1 MLHEILLSLSGHP
14 SALFDAPKPAD
25 ADVDFPLLSPQERAL
40 LSSIGRLSRLHRQVR
55 DHAATISASHPS
67 IICRAVATAITT
79 VHLARFQ
86 QTILEVEAKI
96 LKKDASSVG
105 AYNIVPLAGVVGEFD
120 EWTRLMDWYWEL
132 ACFIQPVKTLKGTTC
147 TGSGLIDKLR
157 AESQTGYPDIEE
169 ASLSLGK
176 VAETA
181 WLRQLST
188 WVLYGRLPAFGAQ
201 DFFLKQVEG
210 PSVATEYE
218 MITSLLPKF
227 VTPDTASSILFI
239 GKSLNHIRVK
249 GVSQDAGAGRKDG
262 SELDLLPIHLR
273 YLSQLAL
280 PVSSAALA
288 SAISSIRLS
297 LSRNTLQQLLPL
309 PKIIQLLTLL
319 REFFLL
325 GRGEFAVSLINEAD
339 ERIRS
344 RNRAASTKPTENLRG
359 LLIKEAELTT
369 LLNRTFTVL
378 SSYVDD
384 EEGVDD
390 TLELARSLLHL
401 TLSKS
406 TSKSKPPAI
415 SPRLASTAFG
425 DFLLPAETTLTLDI
439 PSPYDLFIS
448 PAETATYSAL
458 QGYLLSIRR
467 AHMRLSDLWRQTL
480 LRRVHPAPL
489 GPPASCSDHGAKI
502 LATKRERAKRRN
514 RDMRLVWAT
523 CSAAVFLLGE
533 MSSYFEGEVAD
544 EAWQHLHSWITQ
556 TDGYPTSGHA
566 SKVTVFTDLST
577 PVNKLTLSHST
588 RNTKG
593 PAPPQ
598 PQPRGEKKPHD
609 PQTLTNSHVAF
620 LTSLTHSLLLTD
632 VSFTASLRSL
642 LQSIDG
648 LVAHLH
654 HLPSI
659 QESRDLEEDEG
670 IISDVMVN
678 LETEEKECWREVR
691 RGVSRVDAGCK
702 AVVGRLREIDQRG
715 DEGVGGDESG
725 YIEEGG
731 FVPWRGGGVERL
743 LMRLERSGGGEDDEE
758 V

>member
-1 MLHEILLSLSGHP
+1 MLHEILLSLSGHS
-14 SALFDAPKPAD
+14 SALFDPPKPVND
-25 ADVDFPLLSPQERAL
+25 DVDFPKTSPQERAL

-67 IICRAVATAITT
+67 TICRAVATSITT

-86 QTILEVEAKI
+86 QTILDVEAKI
-96 LKKDASSVG
+96 LKKDATSVG

-132 ACFIQPVKTLKGTTC
+132 ALFIQPVKTLKGPTC

-157 AESQTGYPDIEE
+157 QEAQTGYPDIEE

-201 DFFLKQVEG
+201 DFFLKQTEG
-210 PSVATEYE
+210 PSVVPEYE
-218 MITSLLPKF
+218 MTNSLLPKF

-239 GKSLNHIRVK
+239 GKSLNHIRVR
-249 GVSQDAGAGRKDG
+249 GVSQDAGTVRKAG
-262 SELDLLPIHLR
+262 SELDLLPIHLQ

-280 PVSSAALA
+280 PISSAALA

-325 GRGEFAVSLINEAD
+325 GRGEFAVSLISEAD

-344 RNRAASTKPTENLRG
+344 RNRAASIKPPENLKG

-369 LLNRTFTVL
+369 LLNKTFTVL

-401 TLSKS
+401 TLSKPTS
-406 TSKSKPPAI
+406 SKSEPPT
-415 SPRLASTAFG
+415 SLPQLASTSFG
-425 DFLLPAETTLTLDI
+425 DFLLPAETKLALDI

-458 QGYLLSIRR
+458 QSYLLSIRR

-489 GPPASCSDHGAKI
+489 GPPASCSDYGARI
-502 LATKRERAKRRN
+502 LATKRERASRRN
-514 RDMRLVWAT
+514 RDMRIVWAT

-533 MSSYFEGEVAD
+533 MSSYFEGEVAG
-544 EAWQHLHSWITQ
+544 EAWEHLHSWITQ
-556 TDGYPTSGHA
+556 EDARPSSRHA
-566 SKVTVFTDLST
+566 RNILTDLST
-577 PVNKLTLSHST
+577 SINQLNLSRSD
-588 RNTKG
+588 R
-593 PAPPQ
+593 APKETPK
-598 PQPRGEKKPHD
+598 EKQPHD
-609 PQTLTNSHVAF
+609 PQTLTSSHITF

-632 VSFTASLRSL
+632 APFTSALRAL
-642 LQSIDG
+642 LQGIDG

-654 HLPSI
+654 HLQSI
-659 QESRDLEEDEG
+659 QESRDMEEDDG
-670 IISDVMVN
+670 IINDVMVN
-678 LETEEKECWREVR
+678 LETEERECWREVM

-702 AVVGRLREIDQRG
+702 AVVGRLRGLDQTG
-715 DEGVGGDESG
+715 DKGVASDESG
-725 YIEEGG
+725 YTEEGG
-731 FVPWRGGGVERL
+731 FAPWRGGGVERL
-743 LMRLERSGGGEDDEE
+743 LMRLERSGGGEEE
-758 V
+758 EADGDF

>member
-14 SALFDAPKPAD
+14 SVLFDAPKPAD
-25 ADVDFPLLSPQERAL
+25 DDQLEFPLLSPQERAL
-40 LSSIGRLSRLHRQVR
+40 LSSVGRLSRLHRQVR

-67 IICRAVATAITT
+67 IICRAVATSITT

-86 QTILEVEAKI
+86 QTILDVEAKI

-120 EWTRLMDWYWEL
+120 EWTRLMGWYWEL
-132 ACFIQPVKTLKGTTC
+132 ACFIQPVKSLKGTTC

-157 AESQTGYPDIEE
+157 QEAQTGYPDIEE

-188 WVLYGRLPAFGAQ
+188 WVLYGRLPAFGTQ
-201 DFFLKQVEG
+201 DFFLKQIEG
-210 PSVATEYE
+210 PSVAPEYE
-218 MITSLLPKF
+218 MTTSLLPKF

-249 GVSQDAGAGRKDG
+249 GVSQDAENVRKAG
-262 SELDLLPIHLR
+262 SELDLLPTHLR

-280 PVSSAALA
+280 PISSAALA
-288 SAISSIRLS
+288 NAIASIRLS

-309 PKIIQLLTLL
+309 PKIIQLLSLL

-344 RNRAASTKPTENLRG
+344 RNRAASTKPPEHLKG

-369 LLNRTFTVL
+369 LLNKTFTVL

-401 TLSKS
+401 TLSKP
-406 TSKSKPPAI
+406 TSKSKPPTLLPQLI
-415 SPRLASTAFG
+415 SASFS
-425 DFLLPAETTLTLDI
+425 DFLLPAETNLTLDI

-448 PAETATYSAL
+448 PIETATYSAL
-458 QGYLLSIRR
+458 QNYLLSIRR

-489 GPPASCSDHGAKI
+489 GPPASCSDFGAKV
-502 LATKRERAKRRN
+502 LATKCERAKRRN
-514 RDMRLVWAT
+514 RSMRIVWAT

-533 MSSYFEGEVAD
+533 MSSYFEGEVAG
-544 EAWQHLHSWITQ
+544 EAWEHLHAWMVQ
-556 TDGYPTSGHA
+556 EDARPTSGHVQNA
-566 SKVTVFTDLST
+566 STDLST
-577 PVNKLTLSHST
+577 SINRLNLTRSNRAS
-588 RNTKG
+588 KE
-593 PAPPQ
+593 PPE
-598 PQPRGEKKPHD
+598 EKQPHD
-609 PQTLTNSHVAF
+609 PQTLTNSHIAF
-620 LTSLTHSLLLTD
+620 LKSLTRSLLLTD
-632 VSFTASLRSL
+632 LPFTSSLRSL

-654 HLPSI
+654 HLQSI

-678 LETEEKECWREVR
+678 LETEEKECWREVT
-691 RGVSRVDAGCK
+691 RGVSRVDTGCK
-702 AVVGRLREIDQRG
+702 AIVDRLRELDQS
-715 DEGVGGDESG
+715 DDKGVGGDESG
-725 YIEEGG
+725 YTEEGG

-743 LMRLERSGGGEDDEE
+743 LMRLERSGGGGEGGEDDI
-758 V
+758 

>member
-14 SALFDAPKPAD
+14 SVLFDAPKPAD
-25 ADVDFPLLSPQERAL
+25 DHVDFPLLSPQERAL

-86 QTILEVEAKI
+86 QTILDVEAKI

-120 EWTRLMDWYWEL
+120 EWTRLMDWYWQL
-132 ACFIQPVKTLKGTTC
+132 ACFIQPVDSLKGMNS
-147 TGSGLIDKLR
+147 TGPGLIDKLR
-157 AESQTGYPDIEE
+157 LEAQTGYPDIEE
-169 ASLSLGK
+169 ASLGLGK

-201 DFFLKQVEG
+201 DFFLKETEV
-210 PSVATEYE
+210 PSVAPEYE
-218 MITSLLPKF
+218 ITTSLLPKF

-249 GVSQDAGAGRKDG
+249 GVSQEAGTARKAG

-280 PVSSAALA
+280 PISSAALA

-325 GRGEFAVSLINEAD
+325 SRGEFAVSLINEAD

-344 RNRAASTKPTENLRG
+344 RNRAASTKPPENLKG
-359 LLIKEAELTT
+359 LLVKEAELTT
-369 LLNRTFTVL
+369 LLNKTFTVL
-378 SSYVDD
+378 SGYVDD

-401 TLSKS
+401 TLSKPNPK
-406 TSKSKPPAI
+406 SKSSTTLPQV
-415 SPRLASTAFG
+415 ASASFG
-425 DFLLPAETTLTLDI
+425 DFLLPAETKLTLDI

-458 QGYLLSIRR
+458 QSYLLSIRR

-489 GPPASCSDHGAKI
+489 GPPASCSDYGAKI
-502 LATKRERAKRRN
+502 LATKRTRARRRN
-514 RDMRLVWAT
+514 RDMRIVWAT

-533 MSSYFEGEVAD
+533 MSSYFEGEVAG
-544 EAWQHLHSWITQ
+544 EAWEHLHSWITQ
-556 TDGYPTSGHA
+556 EDARPTSGHA
-566 SKVTVFTDLST
+566 HITTTDLSASI
-577 PVNKLTLSHST
+577 NQLNLSRSN
-588 RNTKG
+588 RASKV
-593 PAPPQ
+593 PSK
-598 PQPRGEKKPHD
+598 EKQPHD
-609 PQTLTNSHVAF
+609 PQTLTNSHIDF
-620 LTSLTHSLLLTD
+620 LTSLTHSLLLSDST
-632 VSFTASLRSL
+632 FCTALRAL

-654 HLPSI
+654 HLQST

-678 LETEEKECWREVR
+678 LETEEKECWREVK
-691 RGVSRVDAGCK
+691 RGISRVDAGCK
-702 AVVGRLREIDQRG
+702 AVVGRLRELDQSG
-715 DEGVGGDESG
+715 DKGGDGGESG
-725 YIEEGG
+725 YTEEGG

-743 LMRLERSGGGEDDEE
+743 LMRLERSGGGEDGDGD

>member
-14 SALFDAPKPAD
+14 SALFDSPKASD
-25 ADVDFPLLSPQERAL
+25 DDVDFPLLSPQESAL
-40 LSSIGRLSRLHRQVR
+40 LARIGRLSRLHRQVR

-67 IICRAVATAITT
+67 LICRAAATAIST

-86 QTILEVEAKI
+86 QTILDVETRI
-96 LKKDASSVG
+96 LKKDATTVG

-132 ACFIQPVKTLKGTTC
+132 ACFVQPVKSHRNTPC

-157 AESQTGYPDIEE
+157 QEAQTGYPDIEE

-210 PSVATEYE
+210 PSVAPEYE
-218 MITSLLPKF
+218 MTTSLLPKF
-227 VTPDTASSILFI
+227 VTPETASSILFI

-249 GVSQDAGAGRKDG
+249 GVSQEAGTVQKAG

-273 YLSQLAL
+273 CLSELVL
-280 PVSSAALA
+280 PISSAALA
-288 SAISSIRLS
+288 NAISAIRLS

-309 PKIIQLLTLL
+309 PKITQLLTLI

-344 RNRAASTKPTENLRG
+344 RNRAAATKPPENLKG
-359 LLIKEAELTT
+359 LLVKEAELTT
-369 LLNRTFTVL
+369 LLNKTFTIL

-390 TLELARSLLHL
+390 TLELARSLVHL
-401 TLSKS
+401 ILTKP
-406 TSKSKPPAI
+406 TSSKPKTTTGSLQLP
-415 SPRLASTAFG
+415 LASFNE
-425 DFLLPAETTLTLDI
+425 FLLPTSTTLTLDI

-448 PAETATYSAL
+448 PAEVATYSAL
-458 QGYLLSIRR
+458 QAYLLSIRR

-480 LRRVHPAPL
+480 LRRMHPAPL
-489 GPPASCSDHGAKI
+489 GPPASCSDYGLKV
-502 LATKRERAKRRN
+502 LATKRERARRRN
-514 RDMRLVWAT
+514 RDMRMVWAT

-533 MSSYFEGEVAD
+533 MSSYFEGEVAG
-544 EAWQHLHSWITQ
+544 EAWEHLLSWITQ
-556 TDGYPTSGHA
+556 ESQNPAA
-566 SKVTVFTDLST
+566 SHGNKASTDLSASI
-577 PVNKLTLSHST
+577 NQLNLSRSGRTLD
-588 RNTKG
+588 
-593 PAPPQ
+593 AMQ
-598 PQPRGEKKPHD
+598 EEKQPHD
-609 PQTLTNSHVAF
+609 PQTLTNSHIAF
-620 LTSLTHSLLLTD
+620 LTSLTHALLLAD
-632 VSFTASLRSL
+632 SLFCNALRSL
-642 LQSIDG
+642 LQSIDA

-654 HLPSI
+654 RLQSL

-670 IISDVMVN
+670 VMGDVMVN
-678 LETEEKECWREVR
+678 LETEEIDCWREVR
-691 RGVSRVDAGCK
+691 RGVSKVDGGCK
-702 AVVGRLREIDQRG
+702 GVINRLRDIDHSG
-715 DEGVGGDESG
+715 DRDVGSTDGG
-725 YIEEGG
+725 FGEERV

-743 LMRLERSGGGEDDEE
+743 LMRLERSTQGDGEEEGDD
-758 V
+758 